1 MRDGSQCTALLA
13 GIPMEEISQ
22 SLSLNINDTLVFSHI
37 IESSGRFVVKNS
49 EIQAD
54 NYYDYLLEQGNFGT
68 QEAAEVVDSLKQA
81 LDDGE
86 LFSMVVTVDGQRQH
100 VY

>member
-37 IESSGRFVVKNS
+37 IER
-49 EIQAD
+49 
-54 NYYDYLLEQGNFGT
+54 
-68 QEAAEVVDSLKQA
+68 AAAGLW
-81 LDDGE
+81 
-86 LFSMVVTVDGQRQH
+86 
-100 VY
+100 